1 MNSRRASRRAA
12 VRTLFQAFPG
22 RTSLL
27 AGLALLDGG
36 LPAVFAALV
45 GVLVGSLPA
54 AVTGGFGSAGGHR
67 VVITLVWIGVVLV
80 LQELVASAKAI
91 TSNDLYRRFDAHL
104 LGAIMAAAM
113 DWPDLDL
120 FDDPEKA
127 AALDRARKMAAYG
140 PGELVSGLSV
150 KWEIQARGGASA
162 ILLAYFFPYVAVPL
176 AVLWVLVG
184 RALQASYY
192 RANPFWS
199 EPLRRAGYLKRLGTM
214 PEWAKELRIF
224 GLVEWIAERF
234 AGEWRQVMAELQRAR
249 RADHRVM
256 AAWTAAL
263 LVGNAAATALVVRS
277 AWAGSLGIGGL
288 AVAAQAIF
296 GMAMLASLTGDIW
309 IENGAVPVPE
319 VHALQAMVA
328 DRPIDAGRRSADALP
343 VRSIR
348 FEHLS
353 FTYPGRTEPVY
364 DDFDL
369 EIAAGTSLAIVGLN
383 GAGKTTLVK
392 LLTGLCHPQRGRITV
407 DGTDLT
413 DLNAGSWRRAVGAIF
428 QDFVHYELPARDNVG
443 FGAVEG
449 LRDAGVDDRVRSA
462 IRGAG
467 AKALVEGLPGGLDT
481 VLSRRFDGGVD
492 LSGGQWQRIALARAL
507 LAVEGGARVL
517 VLDEPTAHLDVR
529 AEADLFD
536 RFLDLTRGLTT
547 VLISHRFST
556 VRRADRIVVLDGG
569 RVVEDGDHAELVA
582 ADGRYAHMFRLQAD
596 RYVGDRD
603 D

>member
-1 MNSRRASRRAA
+1 M
-12 VRTLFQAFPG
+12 RTLYQAFPG
-22 RTSLL
+22 RTALL
-27 AGLALLDGG
+27 AVLALLEGA
-36 LPAVFAALV
+36 LPAAFAALV
-45 GVLVGSLPA
+45 GVLIGALPA
-54 AVTGGFGSAGGHR
+54 AVSGGFGSAGGHR
-67 VVITLVWIGVVLV
+67 VVLTLVWIGVVLV
-80 LQELVASAKAI
+80 LQELVSSIKAVV
-91 TSNDLYRRFDAHL
+91 SNDLYRRFDANL

-140 PGELVSGLSV
+140 PGELVSGLST
-150 KWEIQARGGASA
+150 KWQTLAQGAASA
-162 ILLAYFFPYVAVPL
+162 VLLAVYFPYVAVPL
-176 AVLWVLVG
+176 ALLWVLFG

-192 RANPFWS
+192 RANPFWAQ
-199 EPLRRAGYLKRLGTM
+199 PLRRADYLKRLGTM

-224 GLVEWIAERF
+224 GLVDWIADRYT
-234 AGEWRQVMAELQRAR
+234 AQWRQVMAELQRAR
-249 RADHRVM
+249 RADHRAI
-256 AAWTAAL
+256 AAWSTAL
-263 LVGNAAATALVVRS
+263 FLGNAGAAALVVRS
-277 AWAGSLGIGGL
+277 AWTGSLGLGGL
-288 AVAAQAIF
+288 AVATQAIF
-296 GMAMLASLTGDIW
+296 GMALLASQNGDIW

-319 VHALQAMVA
+319 VHALQDMVA
-328 DRPIDAGRRSADALP
+328 DRPGEVAGRTADALP
-343 VRSIR
+343 ARSIR

-353 FTYPGRTEPVY
+353 FTYPGRSEPVY

-369 EIAAGTSLAIVGLN
+369 EIEAGTSLAVVGIN

-407 DGTDLT
+407 DGTDLSALT
-413 DLNAGSWRRAVGAIF
+413 TGSWRRAVGAIF
-428 QDFVHYELPARDNVG
+428 QDFVHYELPARENVG
-443 FGAVEG
+443 FGAVEMLG
-449 LRDAGVDDRVRSA
+449 DGGTDARVQAAVHS
-462 IRGAG
+462 AG
-467 AKALVEGLPGGLDT
+467 AKALVDGLPHGLDT
-481 VLSRRFDGGVD
+481 MLSRRFDGGVD

-556 VRRADRIVVLDGG
+556 VRRADRIVVLDAG
-569 RVVEDGDHAELVA
+569 RVVEDGSHADLVA
-582 ADGRYAHMFRLQAD
+582 AGGRYARMFRLQAD
-596 RYVGDRD
+596 RYVGDHD